1 MQDVGDEGNKT
12 SLTDQQRLSWLRLTR
27 TDNVG
32 PVTFQKLLQRYG
44 DAQTALEM
52 LPELSRMGGS
62 AKPLNICTA
71 ADAERELE
79 RAGRLGCRMIG
90 LCEPDYPEALRMADS
105 APPLLT
111 VMGNPAA
118 LTRPSV
124 SIVGSRNA
132 SVIGNKIARSLAL
145 GIARAGY
152 TITSGLARGIDAA
165 AHEAALPT
173 GTIAVLAGGLD
184 RPYPPQN
191 VPLLK
196 QICTSGHG
204 VAVSEM
210 PLGWEPRA
218 RDFPRRNRIIA
229 GIGLGLVVVEAA
241 KKSGSL
247 ISARM
252 AGELGRLVFAVPGSP
267 MDPRAKG
274 TNDLIKDGAILTSE
288 AEDVIAA
295 LAPMAGPA
303 QPLGQLPLG
312 LDEEPHRD
320 AMGALPTQSNRQ
332 RLIEALGPTPVEIDD
347 LVRHIGLPPA
357 DVYMVLL
364 ELDLA
369 GRLERHPGGMVSM
382 HSSSQS

>member
-44 DAQTALEM
+44 DAQTALDM

-62 AKPLNICTA
+62 AKPLKICTA

-303 QPLGQLPLG
+303 QTLGQLPLG
-312 LDEEPHRD
+312 LDEESHRD

-382 HSSSQS
+382 HSSSQ

>member
-1 MQDVGDEGNKT
+1 MQGADDEGNKKLL
-12 SLTDQQRLSWLRLTR
+12 SDQQRLSWLRLTR

-62 AKPLNICTA
+62 AKPLKICSS
-71 ADAERELE
+71 ADAEQELE
-79 RAGRLGCRMIG
+79 KAARLGYRMIG
-90 LCEPDYPEALRMADS
+90 LCEPDYPEALSMADS

-132 SVIGNKIARSLAL
+132 SVIGNKIARSLAV

-288 AEDVIAA
+288 ADDVITA
-295 LAPMAGPA
+295 LAPLAGPA
-303 QPLGQLPLG
+303 RPLGQLPLG

-320 AMGALPTQSNRQ
+320 AMGALPTHSNRQ

-382 HSSSQS
+382 HSSP

>member
-62 AKPLNICTA
+62 AKPLKICTA

-132 SVIGNKIARSLAL
+132 SVIGNKIARSLAV

-303 QPLGQLPLG
+303 QTLGQLPLG
-312 LDEEPHRD
+312 LDEESHRD

-382 HSSSQS
+382 HSSSQ

>member
-1 MQDVGDEGNKT
+1 MQGADDEGNKKPL
-12 SLTDQQRLSWLRLTR
+12 SDQQRLSWLRLTR

-62 AKPLNICTA
+62 AKPLKICSS

-79 RAGRLGCRMIG
+79 KAARLGCRLIG
-90 LCEPDYPEALRMADS
+90 LCEPDYPEALSMADS

-132 SVIGNKIARSLAL
+132 SVIGNKIARSLAV

-165 AHEAALPT
+165 AHVAALPT

-288 AEDVIAA
+288 ADDVITA
-295 LAPMAGPA
+295 LAPLAGPA
-303 QPLGQLPLG
+303 RPLGQLPLG

-320 AMGALPTQSNRQ
+320 AMGALPTHSNRQ

-347 LVRHIGLPPA
+347 LVRHIGLPLA

-382 HSSSQS
+382 HSSP

>member
-62 AKPLNICTA
+62 AKPLKICTA

-132 SVIGNKIARSLAL
+132 SVIGNKIARSLAV

-288 AEDVIAA
+288 ADDVITA
-295 LAPMAGPA
+295 LAPLAGPA
-303 QPLGQLPLG
+303 RPLGQLPLG
-312 LDEEPHRD
+312 LDEEPHRE
-320 AMGALPTQSNRQ
+320 AMGTLPTQPNRQ

-382 HSSSQS
+382 HSTSQS